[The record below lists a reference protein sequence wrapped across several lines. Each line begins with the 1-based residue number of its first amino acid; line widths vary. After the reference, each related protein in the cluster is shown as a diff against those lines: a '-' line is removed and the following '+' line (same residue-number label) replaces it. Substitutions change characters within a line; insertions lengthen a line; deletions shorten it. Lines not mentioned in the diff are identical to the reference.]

1 MLTTTNL
8 DSDCFF
14 SSTNLQLF
22 RAPCY
27 DFFSRETWAK
37 DICRGFYCQPI
48 QQEPLVPPSADAVR
62 KAGESVSASA
72 PTFPGQVGS
81 RPGEDGFIWVL
92 KPCIWIYMDL
102 RSIWIYMDLK
112 RFIFCLKGMF
122 FFHAFIATPKI
133 GTCLIIVSVGFF
145 CGVAYGNHA
154 TNAESTD
161 SPMHLP
167 GKK

>member
-1 MLTTTNL
+1 MGPHSSLSWLITIITIVYDAYHYKFRFRL
-8 DSDCFF
+8 FFF

-92 KPCIWIYMDL
+92 KPFIWIYMDS
-102 RSIWIYMDLK
+102 RSIWIHMDLK
-112 RFIFCLKGMF
+112 RFIFCFKGICF
-122 FFHAFIATPKI
+122 FSWIYSNPKNRNVPYHCFSGI
-133 GTCLIIVSVGFF
+133 LLWGCLW
-145 CGVAYGNHA
+145 
-154 TNAESTD
+154 
-161 SPMHLP
+161 
-167 GKK
+167 